1 MYVERIKLNLD
12 SIAMMLFCARLKAY
26 KEVPLSNEEW
36 LLIER
41 IIKKKGLKGPAS
53 LLSMN
58 QTELEEI
65 LEINENLKHY
75 INNWTN
81 SCNIASIAIGN
92 EMITFEDSARY
103 LIENHITTQEECG
116 LLEGI

>member
-1 MYVERIKLNLD
+1 MRVIEGD
-12 SIAMMLFCARLKAY
+12 LKACPFCGS
-26 KEVPLSNEEW
+26 KNIVIDTCHDLGDCENF
-36 LLIER
+36 ER
-41 IIKKKGLKGPAS
+41 CEDTGYYGRTAIY
-53 LLSMN
+53 
-58 QTELEEI
+58 EI